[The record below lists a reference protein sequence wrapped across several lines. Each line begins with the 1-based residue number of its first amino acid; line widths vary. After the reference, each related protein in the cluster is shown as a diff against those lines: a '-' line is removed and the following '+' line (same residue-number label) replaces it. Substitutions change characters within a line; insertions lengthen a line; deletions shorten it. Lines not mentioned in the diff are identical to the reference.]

1 MILATYLTLLIILVT
16 SLVYSAYAYDLIY
29 EHESYP
35 LCEIEYKTKKIKDR
49 IGLFNRV
56 YHVHVTEESRNES
69 LSSDLSEHPQHYPYS
84 HNVGHI
90 S

>member
-35 LCEIEYKTKKIKDR
+35 LCEIEYKTKKIKDKKKQKE
-49 IGLFNRV
+49 
-56 YHVHVTEESRNES
+56 TEKNKRESKK
-69 LSSDLSEHPQHYPYS
+69 L
-84 HNVGHI
+84 
-90 S
+90 

>member
-29 EHESYP
+29 EDESYP

-49 IGLFNRV
+49 IGLFNRT
-56 YHVHVTEESRNES
+56 YHVHATEELHSVS
-69 LSSDLSEHPQHYPYS
+69 LSSNLSEHPQHYPYS